1 MSETV
6 WKIKLYEPSDKQA
19 WDSFIAESR
28 NGTFLFYRDYME
40 YHADRFMDYSL
51 MCYRGG
57 RLHAV
62 LPAHVQG
69 RTFCSH
75 LGLTYGGVVTDEKVT
90 AKGILELF
98 EAVFMFLRMH
108 EQATEWIYRPI
119 PYIYSNYPSEEDLY
133 ALFRFG
139 AQLSERKISTVIPAD
154 GRYRFDELRRRK
166 VKKAKHTHFVI
177 LQDADYAAFWEVLE
191 TNLRERHGARPVH
204 SLSEMELLH
213 ARFPSHILL
222 YRVCTESGRT
232 VAGCVLYMSRNVA
245 HVQYIGST
253 AEGRANGAVD
263 FLFFHLIN
271 EVYANVKYF
280 DMGTSVEDGGHVLN
294 EGLVFQKEGF
304 GGRAVVYDTYKMDLT
319 KVPLFNKE

>member
-1 MSETV
+1 MA
-6 WKIKLYEPSDKQA
+6 WDIRLYEPSCKQD
-19 WDSFIAESR
+19 WDNFVADSR
-28 NGTFLFYRDYME
+28 NGTFLFCRDYME
-40 YHADRFMDYSL
+40 YHADRFQDYSL
-51 MCYRGG
+51 MCYHGG

-75 LGLTYGGVVTDEKVT
+75 LGLTYGGMVTDEKVT
-90 AKGILELF
+90 AKGMLELF
-98 EAVFMFLRMH
+98 KAVSMFLCMH
-108 EQATEWIYRPI
+108 ELATEWIYRPI
-119 PYIYSNYPSEEDLY
+119 PYIYSDYPSEEDLY

-154 GRYRFDELRRRK
+154 GRYKFDELRRRK

-253 AEGRANGAVD
+253 EEGRANGVVD
-263 FLFFHLIN
+263 LLFHHLIN
-271 EVYANVKYF
+271 DVYKDIKYF
-280 DMGTSVEDGGHVLN
+280 DMGTSVEDGGSVLN
-294 EGLVFQKEGF
+294 EGLIFQKEGF